1 MKLRRFNV
9 LLGLP
14 GVIFLTL
21 FFLTPSLFI
30 FSYIFGTRTPTG
42 KTAFDRI
49 YFDSFRQ
56 LLEFDVFP
64 IIIKSFNTAV
74 IVTVICLLIGYP
86 FAYQIRKFSNTMKY
100 FSLFLISI
108 PFLTNFLARTYA
120 WKILVSK
127 NGLLTRLLSIFTN
140 VDSLLFT
147 DFAVILGMVY
157 VYLPFMILP
166 IFSSLENI
174 DDHLLESA
182 RDLYANPFK
191 TFYYIT
197 FKLSLPGVIAGIV
210 LTFIPSL
217 GAYIIPQ
224 ILGGSKA
231 MYLGNF
237 TVLQYIQASNWPLGS
252 LVSLII
258 LVFMGLAINVLF
270 KFEGQKNL

>member
-1 MKLRRFNV
+1 VKISKFNN

-14 GVIFLTL
+14 GVVFLTI

-30 FSYIFGTRTPTG
+30 FSYIFGTRTSTG
-42 KTAFDRI
+42 KTSFDKI
-49 YFDSFRQ
+49 YFDSFQ
-56 LLEFDVFP
+56 QILDFNVLP
-64 IIIKSFNTAV
+64 IISKSFSTAV
-74 IVTVICLLIGYP
+74 IVTLLCLVFGYP
-86 FAYQIRKFSNTMKY
+86 FAYQIRKFSNKYKY

-127 NGLLTRLLSIFTN
+127 NGLLTRFLSIFT
-140 VDSLLFT
+140 DTETLLFT

-174 DDHLLESA
+174 DDSLLESA

-191 TFYYIT
+191 TFYYVT

-258 LVFMGLAINVLF
+258 LIFMAIAINILF